1 MCSWLIMMTTGCAV
15 VVSANT
21 AEAPK
26 GAHETP
32 VERPA
37 VTIPIAPPSL
47 AAKMTTAAAPAPAA
61 GSAPAAGPT
70 PTPVSKIPPCTNNPD
85 GLGVSRV
92 VEIDTTGGPGFGF
105 EHYKAYDFLQDKEVV
120 LTFDDGPWPG
130 STKAVLDALASHCT
144 KATFFTIGKHALYH
158 PEILKQV
165 RDAGHTVGTHTWSHV
180 DLTKLQPDAA
190 KDEIEKGFSAVKLA
204 MGSAPASFFRFPSLR
219 APQAMEAYLG
229 SRNLA
234 IFSTDIDSFDF
245 RHGKQPDAVIKTV
258 MERLE
263 KKGKGIVLMH
273 DFQKVTAAALPQ
285 LLAQLKA
292 KGYKIVHLKSKV
304 AATTLAAVDTDMEKS
319 ARGFVAGAAAG
330 QAPSSVIKTI
340 AGE

>member
-1 MCSWLIMMTTGCAV
+1 MRSWLFTVTTGMLLAGGTLIAGTGV
-15 VVSANT
+15 QA
-21 AEAPK
+21 AEPAKQPAAAAPQ
-26 GAHETP
+26 
-32 VERPA
+32 
-37 VTIPIAPPSL
+37 
-47 AAKMTTAAAPAPAA
+47 AAAPAPAA
-61 GSAPAAGPT
+61 VAKIAPCSNA
-70 PTPVSKIPPCTNNPD
+70 N

-130 STKAVLDALASHCT
+130 STRAVLDALASHCT
-144 KATFFTIGKHALYH
+144 KATFFIIGKHATYH

-165 RDAGHTVGTHTWSHV
+165 AAAGHTIGTHTWSHV
-180 DLTKLQPDAA
+180 DLSKLSTDQA
-190 KDEIEKGFSAVKLA
+190 KDEIEKGISAVKLSL
-204 MGSAPASFFRFPSLR
+204 GTAPGSFFRFPQLKG
-219 APQAMEAYLG
+219 PPEIEAYLG
-229 SRNLA
+229 SRNIG

-245 RHGKQPDAVIKTV
+245 KHGRKPEAVVKTV

-273 DFQKVTAAALPQ
+273 DFQKVTAAAIPD

-292 KGYKIVHLKSKV
+292 KGYKIVHIKPKAPV
-304 AATTLAAVDTDMEKS
+304 ATIAAYDAEMEKN
-319 ARGFVAGAAAG
+319 ARGVATGAAAG
-330 QAPSSVIKTI
+330 GQSAGSVFKTI